1 MPKSFNSLTLSLY
14 GAIAGRGLS
23 LREPRVLVRLVL
35 GVLLVAN
42 LVAAYFVFRPL
53 GGSVEELDREATALQ
68 GQIAA
73 RRASLTRIQS
83 LAGKVARAKSEGDQ
97 FQHEHFLDRRTA
109 YSTLVMEM
117 EAAAKAAGVKA
128 RDHAYNYEPIEGSD
142 TIGLLTVNGNYEGTY
157 ADLIQF
163 VNQMDRSKRLIIMET
178 LQAQPQQGSTTLL
191 IALKMITFVKEDGS
205 ALPVQAQASGAPGQ
219 S

>member
-1 MPKSFNSLTLSLY
+1 MARNFRDTLENMR
-14 GAIAGRGLS
+14 GAMGGRGMN
-23 LREPRVLVRLVL
+23 LREPQVVVRLVL
-35 GVLLVAN
+35 GVLLLAN
-42 LVAAYFVFRPL
+42 LVAAYFVFQPL
-53 GGSVEELDREATALQ
+53 GGSVEELDRQAVSLQ
-68 GQIAA
+68 GQIASRSTALA
-73 RRASLTRIQS
+73 RIKV
-83 LAGKVARAKSEGDQ
+83 LADKVARAKLEGDK
-97 FQHEHFLDRRTA
+97 FQQDHFLDRRTA

-117 EAAAKAAGVKA
+117 EAAAKAAGVKS

-163 VNQMDRSKRLIIMET
+163 VNHMDRSKRMFIMET
-178 LQAQPQQGSTTLL
+178 LQAQPQQGTGTLL

-205 ALPVQAQASGAPGQ
+205 ELPVQAAAPAPGR